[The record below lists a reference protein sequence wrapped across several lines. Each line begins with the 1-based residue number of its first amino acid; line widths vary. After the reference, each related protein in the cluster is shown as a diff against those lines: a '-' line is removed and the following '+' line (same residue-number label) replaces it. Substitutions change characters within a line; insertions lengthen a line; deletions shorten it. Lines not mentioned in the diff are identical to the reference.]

1 MKKKKIIRKP
11 PTRVHTFRCTDEEYE
26 VLKNLAQKCGLSLS
40 RYVVETGLKHHPRQ
54 RLTPEECHALD
65 SLMTAR
71 QDLVKVSNA
80 LNGKTDEEKLRM
92 FKSGK
97 FMNWWIM
104 AVAGLIQHWQH
115 IEENITSSVQTK
127 SNKGKETAPDNA
139 CQSRCLWRQC
149 RQVRNGERE
158 GKSGQGEPPA
168 RRS

>member
-1 MKKKKIIRKP
+1 
-11 PTRVHTFRCTDEEYE
+11 
-26 VLKNLAQKCGLSLS
+26 
-40 RYVVETGLKHHPRQ
+40 
-54 RLTPEECHALD
+54 
-65 SLMTAR
+65 MTAR

-127 SNKGKETAPDNA
+127 SNKGKETAP
-139 CQSRCLWRQC
+139 
-149 RQVRNGERE
+149 
-158 GKSGQGEPPA
+158 
-168 RRS
+168 

>member
-104 AVAGLIQHWQH
+104 AVAGLIQHWKH

-127 SNKGKETAPDNA
+127 SNKGKETAP
-139 CQSRCLWRQC
+139 
-149 RQVRNGERE
+149 
-158 GKSGQGEPPA
+158 
-168 RRS
+168 